1 MRFRGR
7 DVFDRPPQTVERY
20 IVNRATSP
28 HLLQHG
34 AYVVVEEGI
43 VRQPTRVDRDTVLPP
58 SVRGRVSIEAA
69 SPFGWERYVGLDGA
83 IISVDGFGASA
94 PGPVVTREFGLTTER
109 VVEVAQRVLGRN

>member
-1 MRFRGR
+1 MFSTGHR
-7 DVFDRPPQTVERY
+7 RPSSD
-20 IVNRATSP
+20 TSS
-28 HLLQHG
+28 
-34 AYVVVEEGI
+34 I
-43 VRQPTRVDRDTVLPP
+43 VRHPLIFCSTAPTSSWKRELFDSQPESYRDTVLPP